1 MYNSN
6 FNFSCQD
13 SNNRTYTTDDD
24 GNIVS
29 ITEFNDDDTVTV
41 RYADDDFDS
50 CETYETIDEYS
61 KSIDEAFAGEDD

>member
-1 MYNSN
+1 MSNSSL
-6 FNFSCQD
+6 NFSYQD
-13 SNNRTYTTDDD
+13 PNDRTYTTDDD
-24 GNIVS
+24 GNVVS

-41 RYADDDFDS
+41 RYADDDSDS